1 MKKPEEIVGNIKC
14 NDSENHHYLCTNMR
28 DQFIDAI
35 RSERKVL
42 EEKEAE
48 VKDLRD
54 ELDIAQEKLSFNKK
68 QEYSE
73 IATVKDIMAK
83 PDDYLERWISGILNR
98 VRDADSK
105 LAAQAQ
111 VIERMRE
118 ALNWVT
124 HLINGVSKNGSS
136 EISTG
141 EWEECNKRRQEILSP
156 PAQSKEGEK

>member
-1 MKKPEEIVGNIKC
+1 MKTPEEIAEEVYEEYLSGPADKKC
-14 NDSENHHYLCTNMR
+14 EYY
-28 DQFIDAI
+28 IAAAI
-35 RSERKVL
+35 NAERKVL
-42 EEKEAE
+42 EEKETE
-48 VKDLRD
+48 IEQWKLRHGCLEQQVK
-54 ELDIAQEKLSFNKK
+54 ELQGGAADRLQDKVLAQE
-68 QEYSE
+68 
-73 IATVKDIMAK
+73 
-83 PDDYLERWISGILNR
+83 
-98 VRDADSK
+98 
-105 LAAQAQ
+105 Q